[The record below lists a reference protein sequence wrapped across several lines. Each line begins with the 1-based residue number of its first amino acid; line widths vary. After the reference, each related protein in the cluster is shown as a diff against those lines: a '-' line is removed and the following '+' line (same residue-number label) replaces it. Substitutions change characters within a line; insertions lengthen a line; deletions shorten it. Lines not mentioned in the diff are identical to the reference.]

1 MLYTECGMEI
11 IMEYLVDMKNITVK
25 FPGVLALEDE
35 EECRKFFD
43 DVATIKEVLDLS
55 ARLEVA
61 RLLDAGTVFSEIS
74 KATGASSATISRVNK
89 CLTYGEGGYKTVL
102 ERLPERDEN

>member
-1 MLYTECGMEI
+1 MITDKE
-11 IMEYLVDMKNITVK
+11 KNN
-25 FPGVLALEDE
+25 LEQFYRAILSIKDE

-43 DVATIKEVLDLS
+43 DVATIREMLDMS

-61 RLLDAGTVFSEIS
+61 RMLDEGTVFSEIS
-74 KATGASSATISRVNK
+74 KETGASSATISRVNK

-102 ERLPERDEN
+102 DRLNKRKRKK

>member
-1 MLYTECGMEI
+1 MISDKDKSNMNQFYRA
-11 IMEYLVDMKNITVK
+11 
-25 FPGVLALEDE
+25 VLALENE

-43 DVATIKEVLDLS
+43 DVATIKELLDLS

-61 RLLDAGTVFSEIS
+61 RMLDDGAVFSEIS

-89 CLTYGEGGYKTVL
+89 CLAYGEGGYKTVL
-102 ERLPERDEN
+102 DKLKE

>member
-1 MLYTECGMEI
+1 MRSILMNSTGAIPMITDREK
-11 IMEYLVDMKNITVK
+11 KNLQQ
-25 FPGVLALEDE
+25 FYRAVLALEDE

-55 ARLEVA
+55 ARFEVA
-61 RLLDAGTVFSEIS
+61 RLLDEGTVFSEIS
-74 KATGASSATISRVNK
+74 KETGASSATISRVNK

-102 ERLPERDEN
+102 DRIKE

>member
-1 MLYTECGMEI
+1 MISDKDKSNMNQFYRA
-11 IMEYLVDMKNITVK
+11 
-25 FPGVLALEDE
+25 VLALENE

-43 DVATIKEVLDLS
+43 DVATIKELLDLS

-61 RLLDAGTVFSEIS
+61 RMLDDGAVFSEIS

-89 CLTYGEGGYKTVL
+89 CLAYGEGGYKTVL
-102 ERLPERDEN
+102 DKLKD

>member
-1 MLYTECGMEI
+1 MITEKEKDNLQQFYRAI
-11 IMEYLVDMKNITVK
+11 
-25 FPGVLALEDE
+25 LALETE

-61 RLLDAGTVFSEIS
+61 RLLDNGSVFSEIS
-74 KATGASSATISRVNK
+74 KETGASSATISRVNK
-89 CLTYGEGGYKTVL
+89 CLTYGEGGYKTIL
-102 ERLPERDEN
+102 GRLK